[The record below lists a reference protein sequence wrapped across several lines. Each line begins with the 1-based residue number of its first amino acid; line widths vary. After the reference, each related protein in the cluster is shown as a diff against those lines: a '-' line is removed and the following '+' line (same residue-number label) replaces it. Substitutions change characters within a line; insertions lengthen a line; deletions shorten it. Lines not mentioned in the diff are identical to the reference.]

1 MENCKHE
8 RCEWVAEKKHWYFR
22 IPAAFGTS
30 INGVTHCPDCG
41 AKLTPHE
48 PPVMTLEEVQADM
61 MKWARVF
68 GRDKLD
74 RDKGILDTWHRSIT
88 AHLAEDQK
96 RDDEYQSL
104 SGCLYDVRKERDGLQ
119 KLYNQASESLSNCLA
134 RIVELER
141 QAAHLE
147 KEPQG
152 LTGSEIRNIVMAAN
166 VLAGIGPDLTIR
178 DISNKLRSLAQ
189 RHTKGEKHD
198 DPSGWRSKP

>member
-88 AHLAEDQK
+88 AHL
-96 RDDEYQSL
+96 
-104 SGCLYDVRKERDGLQ
+104 
-119 KLYNQASESLSNCLA
+119 
-134 RIVELER
+134 
-141 QAAHLE
+141 E

-152 LTGSEIRNIVMAAN
+152 LTAGERRAMATAIN
-166 VLAGIGPDLTIR
+166 TLRERLGPDAH
-178 DISNKLRSLAQ
+178 SNALGELSAILE